1 MANDVQGQSQSTL
14 YLQRSCW
21 KLTGIHFLKRSLMNC
36 SFSLPDKH
44 LKFWKIL
51 VVFSFCIHFI
61 FTWQTS
67 HSPAWC
73 RDGWCPRCG
82 WTPRLSEDLTRIAAI
97 LPKIDERPP
106 SQFCVFYYLKFERIK
121 LQEYLAFCLCESV
134 VSPAAPTV
142 DLLLRLTFV
151 CSNFKCG
158 FWNCYDRAIFTGWKV
173 HHQKDI
179 LSLKDP

>member
-21 KLTGIHFLKRSLMNC
+21 KLSAWIHSLKRSLMNC

-73 RDGWCPRCG
+73 RDGWCLRCG
-82 WTPRLSEDLTRIAAI
+82 WTLRLSGGLMRIAVI
-97 LPKIDERPP
+97 SPKIDKRTP
-106 SQFCVFYYLKFERIK
+106 SQFCVFHYFIYCFESINFQK
-121 LQEYLAFCLCESV
+121 YLALCLCESV
-134 VSPAAPTV
+134 VSPAAPAV
-142 DLLLRLTFV
+142 DLLMRLNFV
-151 CSNFKCG
+151 LFKCR
-158 FWNCYDRAIFTGWKV
+158 FWSC
-173 HHQKDI
+173 
-179 LSLKDP
+179 